1 MQRPN
6 VYWWLSGWVL
16 LFGLVTCKQSDTNLA
31 SAGVMPDQVDYN
43 LHIRP
48 ILSDKCFKC
57 HGPDHSTRKEDLR
70 LDYAEGAYAAL
81 KNDKTQYV
89 IVPGHPET
97 SELYR
102 RISSTD
108 TAEIMPPPESY
119 LSLSKFEIRL
129 IEKWIKQ
136 GAEYK
141 PHWAYLPI
149 NKPALPKIKD
159 QDWVNNDL
167 DHFILAQME
176 ARGLKPNPEAD
187 KERLLKRLS
196 YDLVGL
202 PPSLDQQ
209 NRFLADQSV
218 QAYEKMIDE
227 LLADPHFGEKWAVY
241 WLDVARYA
249 DSHGYQDDGPRSMW
263 PWRDWVIHAFNANY
277 PFDKFLTW
285 QLAGDLLPQPN
296 KEMLLATGFNRN
308 HKITQEG
315 GVIDEE
321 YRIEY
326 VTDRT
331 NTFGKAFLGL
341 TFECAKCHDHKYDPI
356 SQKEYF
362 STFAFFNQL
371 NEKGLLGDISL
382 NSYADPP
389 NLRIN
394 RQDIDT
400 LLTFINQQDSQDV
413 VVMIMKDSSVVRP
426 THLLR
431 RGNYDAPADLVPF
444 ATPARILPFDTT
456 KFAPNRLGLAQWLLS
471 ESNPLT
477 ARVVVNRLWQEIFG
491 KGIVR
496 TSGDFGLQGEL
507 PTHPELLDWLAHYYR
522 ENGWDTKK
530 LIKLLLT
537 SATYKQ
543 NAVVDRQKLEKD
555 PDNRYYSHG
564 VRLRFK
570 AEMVR
575 DMALA
580 SSGLLNPA
588 IGGPSVK
595 TYQPDGIWEASTS
608 GRGELA
614 RYVQDKG
621 NKLYRRGMYTFIK
634 RTVPPPVMLMFDASN
649 RDQCE
654 VQRIVTNTPLQAL
667 VMINDPHIGEASR
680 VLAERL
686 LNESTDLKT
695 NLTAAFR
702 LIICRHPK
710 TEELEH
716 LTAYYQQ
723 EQKVLASAPQ
733 NATKLL
739 EVGEYSPPSYA
750 DPTALAALMQV
761 IHTIYNL
768 EEAITKT

>member
-1 MQRPN
+1 MLKPN
-6 VYWWLSGWVL
+6 LYLWMTIGAIWLSACNRT
-16 LFGLVTCKQSDTNLA
+16 GLDLE
-31 SAGVMPDQVDYN
+31 GVGSLPEQVDYN

-70 LDYAEGAYAAL
+70 LDHAEGAYAAL
-81 KNDKTQYV
+81 KSDPTHFV
-89 IVPGHPET
+89 IVPGKPEA

-108 TAEIMPPPESY
+108 TADIMPPPESY
-119 LSLSKFEIRL
+119 LTLTTYEITL
-129 IEKWIKQ
+129 IEKWIRQ

-149 NKPALPKIKD
+149 QKPALPTVKNKSWIRNEID
-159 QDWVNNDL
+159 N
-167 DHFILAQME
+167 FILAQLE
-176 ARGLKPNPEAD
+176 PRGLNPNGAAD
-187 KERLLKRLS
+187 KERLLKRVA
-196 YDLVGL
+196 YDLTGL
-202 PPSLDQQ
+202 PPSLELQD
-209 NRFLADQSV
+209 RFLADQSPE
-218 QAYEKMIDE
+218 AYEKIIDA
-227 LLADPHFGEKWAVY
+227 LLSDQHFGEKWAVY

-285 QLAGDLLPQPN
+285 QLAGDLLPNPN

-331 NTFGKAFLGL
+331 NTFGKAFLGM

-389 NLRIN
+389 NMRIN

-400 LLTFINQQDSQDV
+400 LLRFINKQDSQDV
-413 VVMIMKDSSVVRP
+413 TVMIMKDSSVVRP

-431 RGNYDAPADLVPF
+431 RGNYDAPDEIVPF
-444 ATPARILPFDTT
+444 GTPSRILPFDTT
-456 KFAPNRLGLAQWLLS
+456 KYKPNRLGLAQWLLDPS
-471 ESNPLT
+471 HPLT
-477 ARVVVNRLWQEIFG
+477 ARVVVNRIWQEIFG
-491 KGIVR
+491 QGIVR

-507 PTHPELLDWLAHYYR
+507 PTHAELLDWLASWYR
-522 ENGWDTKK
+522 SNGWDTKQ
-530 LIKLLLT
+530 LIKLILT
-537 SATYKQ
+537 SATYVQ
-543 NAVVDRQKLEKD
+543 SAAVDREKLERD
-555 PDNRYYSHG
+555 PDNRYYSRG
-564 VRLRFK
+564 VRLRYK

-575 DMALA
+575 DLALA
-580 SSGLLNPA
+580 SSGLLNKT

-595 TYQPDGIWEASTS
+595 TYQPEGIWEASTS

-614 RYVQDKG
+614 RYVQDEG
-621 NKLYRRGMYTFIK
+621 EKLYRRGMYNFIK

-654 VQRIVTNTPLQAL
+654 VKRIVTNTPLQAL

-680 VLAERL
+680 VLADRL
-686 LNESTDLKT
+686 LHQT
-695 NLTAAFR
+695 NDDQTNITTAFR
-702 LIICRHPK
+702 LIVCRHPK
-710 TEELEH
+710 AEELDH
-716 LTAYYQQ
+716 LTKYYTTEYQLF
-723 EQKVLASAPQ
+723 KAAPDKT
-733 NATKLL
+733 ALL
-739 EVGEYSPPSYA
+739 LDVGEYPASAYSDQA
-750 DPTALAALMQV
+750 ALAALMQV

-768 EEAITKT
+768 EEVITKT

>member
-1 MQRPN
+1 MLKPN
-6 VYWWLSGWVL
+6 LYLW
-16 LFGLVTCKQSDTNLA
+16 TII
-31 SAGVMPDQVDYN
+31 GVFCISSCNQNGTDLDNIGTMPDQVDYN

-70 LDYAEGAYAAL
+70 LDHAEGAYAAL
-81 KNDKTQYV
+81 KNDPTHHV
-89 IVPGHPET
+89 IVPGKPEV

-108 TAEIMPPPESY
+108 TADIMPPPESY
-119 LSLSKFEIRL
+119 LTLTTHEIKL
-129 IEKWIKQ
+129 IEKWIRQ

-149 NKPALPKIKD
+149 QNPDLPPIKD
-159 QDWVNNDL
+159 KKWVRNEIDY
-167 DHFILAQME
+167 FILAQIE
-176 ARGLKPNPEAD
+176 ARGLKPNGMAD
-187 KERLLKRLS
+187 KERLLKRVC
-196 YDLVGL
+196 YDLTGL
-202 PPSLDQQ
+202 PPSLDLQD
-209 NRFLADQSV
+209 RFLADQSP
-218 QAYEKMIDE
+218 QAYEKVIDE
-227 LLADPHFGEKWAVY
+227 LLADQHFGEKWAVY

-285 QLAGDLLPQPN
+285 QLAGDLLPNPN

-331 NTFGKAFLGL
+331 NTFAKAFLGM

-400 LLTFINQQDSQDV
+400 LLSFINKQDSQDV
-413 VVMIMKDSSVVRP
+413 TVMIMKDSSVIRP

-431 RGNYDAPADLVPF
+431 RGNYDAPDEIVPF
-444 ATPARILPFDTT
+444 GTPSRILPFDTT
-456 KFAPNRLGLAQWLLS
+456 KYPPNRLGLAQWLLDPAH
-471 ESNPLT
+471 PLT
-477 ARVVVNRLWQEIFG
+477 ARVVVNRIWQEIFG
-491 KGIVR
+491 QGIVR

-507 PTHPELLDWLAHYYR
+507 PTHAELLDWLATNYR
-522 ENGWDTKK
+522 TQGWDTKAF
-530 LIKLLLT
+530 IKIILT
-537 SATYKQ
+537 SATYLQ
-543 NAVVDRQKLEKD
+543 NATIDGEKLEKD
-555 PDNRYYSHG
+555 PDNRYYSRG
-564 VRLRFK
+564 VRLRYK

-575 DMALA
+575 DLALA
-580 SSGLLNPA
+580 SSGLLNKN

-595 TYQPDGIWEASTS
+595 TYQPEGIWEASTS

-614 RYVQDKG
+614 RYTQDNG
-621 NKLYRRGMYTFIK
+621 DKLYRRGMYNFIK

-654 VQRIVTNTPLQAL
+654 VKRIVTNTPLQAL

-680 VLAERL
+680 VLADRL
-686 LNESTDLKT
+686 LQQSNDLKT
-695 NLTAAFR
+695 NITNAFR
-702 LIICRHPK
+702 LIACRHPK
-710 TEELEH
+710 AEELDH
-716 LTAYYQQ
+716 LTKYYTT
-723 EQKVLASAPQ
+723 EFKVFQTAPDKAS
-733 NATKLL
+733 LL
-739 EVGEYSPPSYA
+739 LDVGEYPASQSTDQA
-750 DPTALAALMQV
+750 SLAALMQV

-768 EEAITKT
+768 EEVITKT

>member
-1 MQRPN
+1 MLRPN
-6 VYWWLSGWVL
+6 SNWLKGVALVMGGLFACQGSG
-16 LFGLVTCKQSDTNLA
+16 DLA
-31 SAGVMPDQVDYN
+31 LDGTVPDQVDYN

-81 KNDKTQYV
+81 KDDSNRHV

-108 TAEIMPPPESY
+108 TADIMPPPESY
-119 LSLSKFEIRL
+119 LSLTPLEIKT

-149 NKPALPKIKD
+149 VKPSAPKIKNEA
-159 QDWVNNDL
+159 WVRNDI
-167 DHFILAQME
+167 DRFILAQME
-176 ARGLKPNPEAD
+176 PRKLKPNPEAD
-187 KERLLKRLS
+187 KERLLKRLA

-202 PPSLDQQ
+202 PPTLDMQD
-209 NRFLADQSV
+209 RFLKDDSPE
-218 QAYEKMIDE
+218 AYDKIIDE
-227 LLADPHFGEKWAVY
+227 LMSDPHFGEKWALY

-285 QLAGDLLPQPN
+285 QLAGDLLPNPN

-331 NTFGKAFLGL
+331 NTFGKAFLGM

-400 LLTFINQQDSQDV
+400 LLSFINHQDSQDV
-413 VVMIMKDSSVVRP
+413 TVMIMKDSSVVRP

-431 RGNYDAPADLVPF
+431 RGNYDAPDEIVPF
-444 ATPARILPFDTT
+444 STPSRILPFDTT
-456 KFAPNRLGLAQWLLS
+456 KFAPNRLGLAQWLLD
-471 ESNPLT
+471 EANPLT

-491 KGIVR
+491 QGIVR

-507 PTHPELLDWLAHYYR
+507 PTHPELLDYLATYYR

-530 LIKLLLT
+530 LIKHMLT
-537 SATYKQ
+537 SATY
-543 NAVVDRQKLEKD
+543 RQSATVSQEQLERD
-555 PDNRYYSHG
+555 PDNRYYSRG
-564 VRLRFK
+564 TRLRYK

-580 SSGLLNPA
+580 SSGLLNKT

-595 TYQPDGIWEASTS
+595 TYQPEGIWEASTS

-614 RYVQDKG
+614 RYRQDKG
-621 NKLYRRGMYTFIK
+621 EKLYRRGMYNFIK

-654 VQRIVTNTPLQAL
+654 VKRTVTNTPLQAL

-680 VLAERL
+680 VLADQLIQQSTDAKTNITTAFRSIVCRQPKKEELDQL
-686 LNESTDLKT
+686 LNYFVEEQTNFAAEPQKAGALLRLGEASRSTFSDQ
-695 NLTAAFR
+695 A
-702 LIICRHPK
+702 
-710 TEELEH
+710 
-716 LTAYYQQ
+716 
-723 EQKVLASAPQ
+723 
-733 NATKLL
+733 
-739 EVGEYSPPSYA
+739 
-750 DPTALAALMQV
+750 ALAALTQV

-768 EEAITKT
+768 EEVITKT